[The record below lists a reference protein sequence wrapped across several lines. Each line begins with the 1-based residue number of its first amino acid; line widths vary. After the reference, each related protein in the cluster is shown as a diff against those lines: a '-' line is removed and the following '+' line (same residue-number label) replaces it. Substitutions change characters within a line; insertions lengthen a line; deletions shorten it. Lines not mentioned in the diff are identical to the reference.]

1 MTVDMIHDQ
10 YKDSTHVLNI
20 NFLIIFLYL
29 SFRILPER
37 FLAVLKRKINVRFDA
52 VIGYKVNEQ

>member
-1 MTVDMIHDQ
+1 MTTDMIHDQ